1 MKKTPRVFTVLSIAA
16 SSILF
21 VPSASASHE
30 IPPTS
35 VTATATGSTTA
46 SVSFVMQ
53 SIYLSFGATYSSY
66 TATSTPGSV
75 QASITQAEISASRTG
90 TISVSGLTPGT
101 SYTFRVTISWDYG
114 GGWSGT
120 TLSSASNSI
129 TTSGGASAPGA
140 PTSVTATSTGATTA
154 NVSFTAPASN
164 GGATITSYTATSSPG
179 GITGSISQA
188 TSGTI
193 AMTGL
198 TAGTSYT
205 FTVTATNS
213 AGTSAASSASNSATT
228 VGAPSS
234 PTSVTATSTGATT
247 ANVSF
252 TAPTSNGGATITS
265 YTATSSPGGITGS
278 ISQAGSGTIAMT
290 GLTAGTAYT
299 FTVTATNSA
308 GTSAASTAS
317 NSVTTVGAPTAP
329 TSVVATLTGKR
340 NATVSF
346 AVPASNG
353 GSAVTSYTVTSTPG
367 GITQTLTQATGG
379 IFNFDRLQP
388 NTSYTYAVTATNAL
402 GTSTAAIS
410 NSIKTTA
417 ADIASLSSLTFTNDG
432 TGTAGK
438 LAWAGKNVDLIRYAG
453 DKSSYPY
460 PFNYSA
466 YTPTYDGTSS
476 TWDGSLINLLPGT
489 KYSATIYA
497 LSSEGV
503 GESKTIEFT
512 TTTVTAPAKVKS
524 VVAKATGN
532 RSAIVTFTSPEDD
545 GNSPITSYKVVAS
558 PGNKS
563 QTLSQASGASLTFSD
578 LEPETDYTFSVTA
591 INKIG
596 SSLPVLSNSVTTTA
610 LVIPSI
616 DNISFTDDGSG
627 TGGAIK
633 WTGKNIAS
641 VKFLG
646 SANNYPVNL
655 SYGEYSTS
663 WNGRVRNLTPD
674 IEMTF
679 SISVMSEDG
688 VQATKS
694 ITFKTGP
701 SLVNKI
707 SNFLLKNAPLKE
719 GFQSDE
725 IIVAHQIPTIYN
737 LIDLNATFRGE
748 SVKIKSLLSKFTNT
762 KVYKQ
767 RAYLRLPTARQL
779 NTKALSQSPQV
790 CTVENQNIVRSIAPG
805 YCVIAFTVTGLSQE
819 PATLV
824 KSFEFLKYAKI

>member
-1 MKKTPRVFTVLSIAA
+1 MKKSMRVLTVLSIAA
-16 SSILF
+16 SSFLF
-21 VPSASASHE
+21 ATPSQAT
-30 IPPTS
+30 PTDRW
-35 VTATATGSTTA
+35 VAATSPTEFYVEDTSGLSIGS
-46 SVSFVMQ
+46 SVSLKTIGSPNNLYNPFPGGVT
-53 SIYLSFGATYSSY
+53 I
-66 TATSTPGSV
+66 TA
-75 QASITQAEISASRTG
+75 
-90 TISVSGLTPGT
+90 ISVSPTTFNLCNGMQYSCPNSGGFANVDTVYT
-101 SYTFRVTISWDYG
+101 VTVNVSIFSYYTLAEFTF
-114 GGWSGT
+114 
-120 TLSSASNSI
+120 
-129 TTSGGASAPGA
+129 SGGASTAPGA

-188 TSGTI
+188 T
-193 AMTGL
+193 
-198 TAGTSYT
+198 
-205 FTVTATNS
+205 
-213 AGTSAASSASNSATT
+213 
-228 VGAPSS
+228 
-234 PTSVTATSTGATT
+234 
-247 ANVSF
+247 
-252 TAPTSNGGATITS
+252 
-265 YTATSSPGGITGS
+265 
-278 ISQAGSGTIAMT
+278 SGTIAMT

-388 NTSYTYAVTATNAL
+388 NTSYTYSVTATNAL

-438 LAWAGKNVDLIRYAG
+438 LAWTGKNVDLIRYAG